1 MSLELTISEAIKTAM
16 RAKDK
21 VALDSLRAVKAQIL
35 LLKTEAL
42 GKEVSPEQEIAIL
55 QRMVKQRKDSY
66 DQFSAQGRNDLAE
79 VEEAQMKIIEQ
90 FLPKQLSPEELEAEM
105 KAIIAETGAES
116 MKDLGKVMGIASK
129 NLAGKSDGKSI
140 SEMAK
145 KLLSLKKPEN
155 NFRASLCTYNMNLL
169 SFIFEHSELSEMLF
183 KLLNFRSYNCT
194 TIRL

>member
-16 RAKDK
+16 RAKDR
-21 VALDSLRAVKAQIL
+21 VALDSLRAVKSQIL

-42 GKEVSPEQEIAIL
+42 GAEVSPEQEIAIL

-66 DQFSAQGRNDLAE
+66 DQFMAQGRNDLAE
-79 VEEAQMKIIEQ
+79 VEDAQMKVIEQ
-90 FLPKQLSPEELEAEM
+90 YLPKQLSNEELEAEI

-116 MKDLGKVMGIASK
+116 MKDLGKVMGTASK

-145 KLLSLKKPEN
+145 KLLS
-155 NFRASLCTYNMNLL
+155 
-169 SFIFEHSELSEMLF
+169 
-183 KLLNFRSYNCT
+183 
-194 TIRL
+194 